1 MAGDFVVATAGP
13 DLESVL
19 SAKGAGSDRI
29 SEEKREVVAN
39 IDIGGGTSNIAFF
52 QKGVLK
58 GTSCLDIGGRL
69 IKIENGKISYLFP
82 SIQKLAANHA
92 FRFRWEMR
100 QMKAP
105 YTGFANTW
113 QSSLPCSVHRRAG

>member
-1 MAGDFVVATAGP
+1 MLWRLRVP

-58 GTSCLDIGGRL
+58 GPVWTLEEG
-69 IKIENGKISYLFP
+69 
-82 SIQKLAANHA
+82 
-92 FRFRWEMR
+92 
-100 QMKAP
+100 
-105 YTGFANTW
+105 
-113 QSSLPCSVHRRAG
+113 